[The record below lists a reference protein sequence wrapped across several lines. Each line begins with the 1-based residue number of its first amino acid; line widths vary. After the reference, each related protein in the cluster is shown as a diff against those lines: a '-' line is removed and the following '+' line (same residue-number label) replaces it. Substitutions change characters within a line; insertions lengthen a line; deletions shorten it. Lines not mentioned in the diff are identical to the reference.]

1 MKKKFLVALGL
12 SLFAIAP
19 AFAEEVMLSEEV
31 IPAEEVTSEASVK
44 SGLSGDLT
52 LTSNYI
58 YRGVTQTAGS
68 PTIQGGID
76 YVHSSHFYLG
86 AWGSGASIFRDL
98 NTATAGAEGA
108 PNSRFELDTYFG
120 YKNAINKDLGYDL
133 GYLRYNFPG
142 SYPVGATKADT
153 DELYAALSYKW
164 LMAKYS
170 YSLGNTFANANT
182 TGTHYLEIE
191 ATYHIESMGLALGAR
206 YGKQTF
212 RGAGAILLG
221 NSLSYSDYKLSI
233 TKELAKKYELSLEYT
248 NTNATAAYTVLGRPL
263 GKSAVTVS
271 LTRLF

>member
-1 MKKKFLVALGL
+1 MLMKKKILVASCL

-19 AFAEEVMLSEEV
+19 AFAEEVMLSEE
-31 IPAEEVTSEASVK
+31 ITPEASEK

-76 YVHSSHFYLG
+76 YVHSSNFYIG
-86 AWGSGASIFRDL
+86 AWASGASIFRDL

-142 SYPVGATKADT
+142 SYPAGATKADT

-164 LMAKYS
+164 ITAKYS

-182 TGTHYLEIE
+182 TGTNYLEIE
-191 ATYHIESMGLALGAR
+191 ATYHIEPMGLALGAH

-212 RGAGAILLG
+212 KGTGAILLG
-221 NSLSYSDYKLSI
+221 DSLSYSDYKLSV
-233 TKELAKKYELSLEYT
+233 TKELAEKYELSLAYT
-248 NTNATAAYTVLGRPL
+248 STNATAAYTTLGRQL